1 MAKKKF
7 LIRAL
12 ARKHGYRSGLED
24 QISEQLKF
32 TGKTWSYES
41 EKLKYTVPERI
52 ATYTPDF
59 ILIKKDGSKMYIET
73 KGRFTTADRKKM
85 KLVKEANPELDIRLL
100 FQTPNNKII
109 KTSKTTYA
117 DWADKHGYLW
127 AAKEIPI
134 KWLEE

>member
-1 MAKKKF
+1 MKKTKF
-7 LIRAL
+7 SIRAL

-24 QISEQLKF
+24 KISEQLKF
-32 TGKTWSYES
+32 TGKSWSYET
-41 EKLKYTVPERI
+41 EKLKYTVPERV

-85 KLVKEANPELDIRLL
+85 KLVKEANPELDIRIL

-127 AAKEIPI
+127 AAKEIP
-134 KWLEE
+134 KEWLEE

>member
-7 LIRAL
+7 SIRAL

-24 QISEQLKF
+24 KISEQLKF

-41 EKLKYTVPERI
+41 EKLKYTIPERV

-73 KGRFTTADRKKM
+73 KGRFTAIDRKKHL
-85 KLVKEANPELDIRLL
+85 LVKSSNPELDIRLL
-100 FQTPNNKII
+100 FQTPNNKIT
-109 KTSKTTYA
+109 KNSKTTYA
-117 DWADKHGYLW
+117 DWANKNGYLW
-127 AAKEIPI
+127 AAKEIPVE
-134 KWLEE
+134 WLEE